1 MRQPST
7 RRRFAAR
14 VTSGI
19 VATLL
24 LSAALPPAA
33 RAAEPNGA
41 GSHADLVSLFR
52 EFLEWRTPPAAEGV
66 VDYSPTAVAARRAE
80 MERFQTRLL
89 DMGVARW
96 ERAQKVDYLAVRAH
110 FDEEEFILTVTRP
123 WARDPVFYT
132 DPLLRTAF
140 TDLPA
145 RGEAL
150 AALQQRLRAIPKIL
164 EQARQHLTEVAGDY
178 ADLAIFNL
186 STDDGVNA
194 GHPYREVPPAGVIG
208 WYEDL
213 LARASAQ
220 PELKADISGALQA
233 VRGFHD
239 WLVANRS
246 RMTAENGVGK
256 AALDWYLKHVKMI
269 PLTSDEVL
277 LLAQREFDRLWSFYA
292 IERHRNR
299 RLPEIALPTSRE
311 EYHRRLAETDA
322 RIRKFLVEEQFIT
335 IPDYIPTDWQEM
347 GFNVP
352 WIERKNPPNF
362 WEQVQYRDPTPDH
375 LHAVIPGHRFDT
387 RVEQHLAHPIRQVS
401 FGDRREG
408 WAVYLEEAAL
418 QAGLLD
424 DLPRTRELIYV
435 FGLWRAARTIGDVR
449 NQWNEWNVAQTH
461 EYWQRE
467 VPWLDEFVARRY
479 SYLRPTPATSLHYTM
494 GAIQMSRLL
503 ADRRRQLGDAFV
515 LGRFHDEFMSKGRIP
530 IALIRYEM
538 TGDETDVREFWKR
551 TRLADLKR

>member
-1 MRQPST
+1 MRPS
-7 RRRFAAR
+7 RRMPRLALHLA
-14 VTSGI
+14 SWLAI
-19 VATLL
+19 TLL
-24 LSAALPPAA
+24 SGAWPTAA
-33 RAAEPNGA
+33 RAAEPNGR
-41 GSHADLVSLFR
+41 GSYEDLVSLFR
-52 EFLEWRTPPAAEGV
+52 EFLAWRDPAPVDGV
-66 VDYSPTAVAARRAE
+66 VDYAPAAVEARRAE
-80 MERFQTRLL
+80 MQRFQDRLL
-89 DMGVARW
+89 DMGAVRW

-110 FDEEEFILTVTRP
+110 FDEQEFVLTVTRP

-132 DPLLRTAF
+132 DQLLRVAF
-140 TDLPA
+140 TDLPV
-145 RGEAL
+145 RGDQH
-150 AALQQRLRAIPKIL
+150 AALQARLRAVPRVL
-164 EQARQHLTEVAGDY
+164 QQAKRDLTEVAGDY

-186 STDDGVNA
+186 ANDDGVNA
-194 GHPYREVPPAGVIG
+194 GHPYREVPPAGIIG

-213 LARASAQ
+213 LSRASAQ
-220 PELKADISGALQA
+220 PDLKDDIAAALAA
-233 VRGFHD
+233 VRDFHQ

-246 RMTAENGVGK
+246 RMTAQNGVGK
-256 AALDWYLKHVKMI
+256 AALDWYLRHVKMI

-277 LLAQREFDRLWSFYA
+277 LLAEREFDRLWGFYA
-292 IERHRNR
+292 LERHRNR
-299 RLPEIALPTSRE
+299 RLPEIPLPTSRE
-311 EYHRRLAETDA
+311 DYHQRLAETDA
-322 RIRKFLVEEQFIT
+322 RIRRFLVEEQFIT
-335 IPDYIPTDWQEM
+335 IPDYIPTDWQDM

-387 RVEQHLAHPIRQVS
+387 RIEQHRAHPIRQVS

-418 QAGLLD
+418 QTGLLD

-435 FGLWRAARTIGDVR
+435 FGLWRAARTVGDVR
-449 NQWNEWNVAQTH
+449 NQWNEWDVAQTH
-461 EYWQRE
+461 AYWQRE

-503 ADRRRQLGDAFV
+503 AERKRQLGDRFV
-515 LGRFHDEFMSKGRIP
+515 LRDFHDEFISKGRIP

-538 TGDETDVREFWKR
+538 TGDETDVRRFWAR